1 MEIRNNYNPAGDGQ
15 LDITRTVFDEI
26 LFSDSSFK
34 QPKLVPL
41 NIDNS
46 LVINEIVNID
56 DKIKLSG
63 QAEPDTWINI
73 YLYSDLPLVMTTKTD
88 QDGNWVYIIQEQLKD
103 YHHRVYATI
112 NSMTGKVVKQSPPTS
127 FLVKEAKA
135 VTADDYFDTEIIVE
149 TTTNMSFYYIIGAGL
164 LVIIVLIIIVLLYK
178 RKSDYI

>member
-1 MEIRNNYNPAGDGQ
+1 
-15 LDITRTVFDEI
+15 
-26 LFSDSSFK
+26 
-34 QPKLVPL
+34 
-41 NIDNS
+41 
-46 LVINEIVNID
+46 
-56 DKIKLSG
+56 
-63 QAEPDTWINI
+63 
-73 YLYSDLPLVMTTKTD
+73 MTTKTD

-164 LVIIVLIIIVLLYK
+164 LVPLAVRGLSPPEGINLSPTFVQPSKVFG
-178 RKSDYI
+178 S